1 MGYVYGVSQG
11 TILRAVCGLHVP
23 AIDRQHHIRKV
34 DDLLVGVELCVR
46 RTDLTHSGDKGAFL
60 QHRKVAFPQVGRPF
74 CSLLLMW
81 YVANEHQVSVGCTQ
95 AIDDFARI

>member
-1 MGYVYGVSQG
+1 MS
-11 TILRAVCGLHVP
+11 
-23 AIDRQHHIRKV
+23 
-34 DDLLVGVELCVR
+34 
-46 RTDLTHSGDKGAFL
+46 
-60 QHRKVAFPQVGRPF
+60 KVAFPQVGRPF

>member
-1 MGYVYGVSQG
+1 MGCVHGVSQG
-11 TILRAVCGLHVP
+11 TVLRAACGRRVP
-23 AIDRQHHIRKV
+23 VIDRQHHICKA
-34 DDLLVGVELCVR
+34 DDLLVGLELRVR
-46 RTDLTHSGDKGAFL
+46 RTDLAHSGDKGAFL
-60 QHRKVAFPQVGRPF
+60 QHRKVAFPQEGRPF